1 MLRKRFLLP
10 LFALGLGLYSC
21 AQNPSVAGP
30 SSSAEKLQKASLPAP
45 SQSTSPPPAVSASAI
60 AQAPPAEPC
69 GMPTSLPKA
78 DWPKKLEPTTPTEPS
93 AFVSGSATIAVFP
106 DTQYYASCRSPH
118 LRKQVEWVTSQ
129 RAGRDIRAVV
139 TLGDLTD
146 HNTKA
151 EWDFFKESLKPLDPT
166 LPFLLNL
173 GNHDYGDGGTAN
185 NRSTLLGEY
194 FDASFVEKSKSLVET
209 MEPNK
214 LENAFYSID
223 LGKVSVGV
231 LVLEWSPRTKTV
243 EWANKVL
250 AKHPKHRIMMATH
263 AYLYSDSTR
272 YDYKKKGGAQE
283 WNPLAYPTNKG
294 NEAVAGNHDGEML
307 WDKLLKK
314 YPGVFLTINGHVLNN
329 GTGLLASKGD
339 KGNTVHQMLVNYQML
354 DEGGLGYLRLLEF
367 LPDGKTMR
375 VKTYSPSLNA
385 YATAKDQDFSLTIDP
400 PLWK

>member
-10 LFALGLGLYSC
+10 LFALGLGLVSC
-21 AQNPSVAGP
+21 APSHSTGTSTGNARKTAL
-30 SSSAEKLQKASLPAP
+30 SAASASLA
-45 SQSTSPPPAVSASAI
+45 TPPPAVAASAM
-60 AQAPPAEPC
+60 AQTPPVEPC
-69 GMPTSLPKA
+69 GKPASLPKP

-93 AFVSGSATIAVFP
+93 AFVPGTATIAVFP

-118 LRKQVEWVTSQ
+118 LRKQVEWVTAE
-129 RAGRDIRAVV
+129 RAGRNIRAVV

-166 LPFLLNL
+166 LPFVLNL

-185 NRSTLLGEY
+185 NRNTFFGEY
-194 FDASFVEKSKSLVET
+194 FDGSFVERSKSLVET

-231 LVLEWSPRTKTV
+231 LVLEWSPRAKTV
-243 EWANKVL
+243 EWADKVL
-250 AKHPKHRIMMATH
+250 AKHPKHRIMMSTH

-272 YDYKKKGGAQE
+272 YDYQKKGGTQE
-283 WNPLAYPTNKG
+283 WNPLAYATNKG
-294 NEAVAGNHDGEML
+294 SEAAAGNHDGEML
-307 WDKLLKK
+307 WDNLLKK

-329 GTGLLASKGD
+329 GTGLLTSKGD

-400 PLWK
+400 PMWK